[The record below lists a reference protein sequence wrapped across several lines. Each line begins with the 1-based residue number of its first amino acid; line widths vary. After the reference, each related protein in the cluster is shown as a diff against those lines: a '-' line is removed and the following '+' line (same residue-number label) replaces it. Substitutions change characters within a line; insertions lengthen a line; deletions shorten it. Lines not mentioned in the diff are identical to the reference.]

1 MSSHA
6 KPPLRVANCSGFYG
20 DRLSAAKEMVEGGP
34 IDVLT
39 GDWLAELTMLILARS
54 RKGGVGGYAR
64 TFVTQMEHVMAACL
78 AKGIKVVT
86 NAGGLDPQA
95 CAEAVADVAT
105 KLGLKPNIAYVT
117 GDDLLPRWN
126 DLRADGQTFTNFDT
140 GAELG
145 DRTPMTANAYLG
157 GWGIAEAL
165 RQGADIVIAG
175 RVTDAA
181 VVVGPAA
188 WYHEWQR
195 DDWDQLAGAVV
206 AGHIIECGCQATG
219 GNYCF
224 FQEVPGLERPGFPIA
239 EIAADG
245 SCVITKHEGTGG
257 LVSVGT
263 VTAQLLYEIQ
273 GVRYINPDV
282 VTRFD
287 TISVTQQGPNRVLV
301 SGTRG
306 EPAPPSTKVCINLDG
321 GYRNTMS
328 FCLTGLDIEAKAE
341 LVERTFWGNQPGGRQ
356 SFAQATTRLIRS
368 DKADPSTNEQ
378 GVATLSFTVK
388 DPDERKVGRAFA
400 NVGVEMALSSYPGM
414 FGTGAPSAAQSY
426 GVYWPALVPSELCP
440 SVVHLNNTKTTVEA
454 TGTAYPAFT
463 LEPPVEPLLSAPT
476 NPMSTESRGETITT
490 TKTTKTTNTANTN
503 NTDTPANV
511 GDTPDTRRAP
521 LGRLMG
527 ARSGDKGGN
536 ANIGVWVKT
545 NEEYAW
551 LAGFLTPEKIQEL
564 LPETQPLT
572 VKRSELPNLCALNFV
587 IVGLLEEGVAA
598 STRMDAQAKGLGE
611 YLRAKMVDLPRFG
624 PAPQ

>member
-1 MSSHA
+1 MT

-64 TFVTQMEHVMAACL
+64 TFVTQMEHVMTACL
-78 AKGIKVVT
+78 EKGIKVVT

-105 KLGLKPNIAYVT
+105 KLGLSPSIAYVT

-126 DLRADGQTFTNFDT
+126 DLRADGQAFTNFDT

-181 VVVGPAA
+181 LVVGPAA
-188 WYHEWQR
+188 WYHEWKR
-195 DDWDQLAGAVV
+195 HDWDQLAGAVV

-282 VTRFD
+282 ITRFD
-287 TISVTQQGPNRVLV
+287 TISVSQQGPDRVLV

-306 EPAPPSTKVCINLDG
+306 EPAPPTTKVCINLEG

-341 LVERTFWGNQPGGRQ
+341 LVERTFWGNQSGGRE
-356 SFAQATTRLIRS
+356 SFAQATTRLVRS
-368 DKADPSTNEQ
+368 DKADPATNEE
-378 GVATLSFTVK
+378 GVAVLSFTVK

-414 FGTGAPSAAQSY
+414 FGTGAPSAAHAY
-426 GVYWPALVPSELCP
+426 GVYWPAFVPSELCP
-440 SVVHLNNTKTTVEA
+440 SIVQVNGRSTTVDA
-454 TGTAYPAFT
+454 TRTAYPPVGIDELA
-463 LEPPVEPLLSAPT
+463 PPTSPPRVHGSPT
-476 NPMSTESRGETITT
+476 
-490 TKTTKTTNTANTN
+490 
-503 NTDTPANV
+503 
-511 GDTPDTRRAP
+511 TRHP
-521 LGRLMG
+521 LGRLIG

-545 NEEYAW
+545 AEQYQW
-551 LAGFLTPEKIQEL
+551 LAEFLTTDKLQQL
-564 LPETQPLT
+564 LPESQPLM
-572 VKRSELPNLCALNFV
+572 VKRAELPNLHALNFV

-598 STRMDAQAKGLGE
+598 STRMDPQAKGLGE
-611 YLRAKMVDLPRFG
+611 YLRAKVVDLPHFEEL
-624 PAPQ
+624 

>member
-1 MSSHA
+1 MKLQSDSSPGNDRAMSQQA

-20 DRLSAAKEMVEGGP
+20 DRLSAAKEMVDGGP

-54 RKGGVGGYAR
+54 RKGRVGGYAR
-64 TFVTQMEHVMAACL
+64 TFVTQMEQIMTACL

-105 KLGLKPNIAYVT
+105 KLGLTPNIAYVT

-126 DLRADGQTFTNFDT
+126 DLRADGHSFTNFDT
-140 GAELG
+140 GSELG

-287 TISVTQQGPNRVLV
+287 TISVTQQGPDRVLV

-306 EPAPPSTKVCINLDG
+306 EPAPPTSKVCINLDG

-341 LVERTFWGNQPGGRQ
+341 LVERTFWGNQNGGRE

-368 DKADPSTNEQ
+368 DKADPTTNEE

-426 GVYWPALVPSELCP
+426 GVYWPALVPSHLCP
-440 SVVHLNNTKTTVEA
+440 SVVHLKNSRTTVEA
-454 TGTAYPAFT
+454 TGTSYPAVT
-463 LEPPVEPLLSAPT
+463 IEQPVDVLVSAPMNT
-476 NPMSTESRGETITT
+476 QSIKSHSDSIAIADF
-490 TKTTKTTNTANTN
+490 NTA
-503 NTDTPANV
+503 DT
-511 GDTPDTRRAP
+511 TRAP

-545 NEEYAW
+545 EEEYTW
-551 LAGFLTPEKIQEL
+551 LARFLTPEKIQEL
-564 LPETQPLT
+564 LPETQPLMI
-572 VKRSELPNLCALNFV
+572 KRSELPNLHALNFV

-611 YLRAKMVDLPRFG
+611 YLRAKMVDLPHFG
-624 PAPQ
+624 SAPQ